1 MESRVGNPLTEAPT
15 GVPTRSCAVGG
26 ERCERE
32 RGWGHSR
39 RAVQSVRPTVYVCAA
54 GRVYF
59 KPFNGPTRGGLAVAA
74 QPHPVPFV
82 KLARWSPDGL
92 PMAYYSNPAQAPM
105 LQDPSE
111 MGVVRL
117 VSQCYALSFA
127 ADVSLDV
134 TLVGKGETRDGKN
147 YMSLEDVKVVLMPG
161 QLISQVENLF
171 NGNKELSKFA

>member
-1 MESRVGNPLTEAPT
+1 MANAANVNADGATLGEPSSLSVRQCMSVRLAESTLSPSMGRRVAAW
-15 GVPTRSCAVGG
+15 RSP
-26 ERCERE
+26 
-32 RGWGHSR
+32 HSR
-39 RAVQSVRPTVYVCAA
+39 IRSPS
-54 GRVYF
+54 
-59 KPFNGPTRGGLAVAA
+59 LS
-74 QPHPVPFV
+74 
-82 KLARWSPDGL
+82 WPDGH
-92 PMAYYSNPAQAPM
+92 PMASRWPTILTQHKPPM